1 MLRKYGIVALTGVA
15 SALLIG
21 ATVASAADAPSSTS
35 QPSTSSSSTTPSA
48 AGGDVNT
55 EPGSQ
60 GKTSDRTPGK
70 REPERTPN
78 ASSTGNTGTDA
89 GQTHEG
95 TSDRSPQK

>member
-1 MLRKYGIVALTGVA
+1 MLRKHGIVALTGVA
-15 SALLIG
+15 GALLIG
-21 ATVASAADAPSSTS
+21 ATVAFAADAPSSTS
-35 QPSTSSSSTTPSA
+35 QPSASSSTTPSA
-48 AGGDVNT
+48 AGGEVNT

>member
-1 MLRKYGIVALTGVA
+1 MLQKHGIAALTGA
-15 SALLIG
+15 ACALAIG
-21 ATVASAADAPSSTS
+21 ATMTFAADAPSS
-35 QPSTSSSSTTPSA
+35 STTSKPTTSAPSA
-48 AGGDVNT
+48 AGEKVDT

-60 GKTSDRTPGK
+60 GKTSDRTPGE
-70 REPERTPN
+70 RAPDRTPN

>member
-1 MLRKYGIVALTGVA
+1 MLRKHGIVALTGVA
-15 SALLIG
+15 GALLIG

-35 QPSTSSSSTTPSA
+35 QPSASSSTTPSA
-48 AGGDVNT
+48 AGGEVNT

-70 REPERTPN
+70 RDPERTPN